1 MQIAGLVWRANMQPA
16 FAVMHHVEETTSSAC
31 PMCGMPRAWDGS
43 FRVNTACT
51 PDVAYSGA
59 M

>member
-1 MQIAGLVWRANMQPA
+1 MQSAGLVWRANMQPI
-16 FAVMHHVEETTSSAC
+16 FVVMHHVEQSTSSAC
-31 PMCGMPRAWDGS
+31 PMCGMPRAWN
-43 FRVNTACT
+43 RCTRLNTACT